1 MSYSV
6 IIKNKLLKG
15 GTVKFWKADRSIT
28 AVSNSSTTDVAI
40 GSGTKPVSMAPSEA
54 LHVRADAF
62 SMETPVFLAID
73 SSNPYDIAVEK
84 NETSPGTRADV
95 WTLAFGNLKEKST
108 ARTIAADGT
117 SNPPVNV
124 TVGQDEPKGKTAPV
138 ALLISTGATAAFYT
152 VSVPIYKYS
161 KTLWLVIT
169 GVLAAAFIGSA
180 IYYLFSKN
188 KGNKV
193 QNNDNI

>member
-15 GTVKFWKADRSIT
+15 GTVKYWKASLST
-28 AVSNSSTTDVAI
+28 GGVSGSPGTDVAH
-40 GSGTKPVSMAPSEA
+40 GGGTKPVSMAPSER

-84 NETSPGTRADV
+84 NETSPGTGADV

-108 ARTIAADGT
+108 ARTIAADATG
-117 SNPPVNV
+117 NPPVNV
-124 TVGQDEPKGKTAPV
+124 TVGQDEPKGRTAPV
-138 ALLISTGATAAFYT
+138 ALLISTGAAAAFYT
-152 VSVPIYKYS
+152 VSMPIYNYS

-169 GVLAAAFIGSA
+169 GVLTAAFIGSA
-180 IYYLFSKN
+180 VFYLFSKN
-188 KGNKV
+188 K
-193 QNNDNI
+193 